1 MEATM
6 KATMKVI
13 VVRDTEDNDLVL
25 VFKNRKSLKK
35 FINDEIAEFM
45 DAMGTSKSEARSDVI
60 DRYIV
65 DTVKVD

>member
-1 MEATM
+1 M
-6 KATMKVI
+6 
-13 VVRDTEDNDLVL
+13 
-25 VFKNRKSLKK
+25 K
-35 FINDEIAEFM
+35 FINYEIAEFM